1 MLYHKKKQILILFR
15 LYFFLFLIRLLFCEG
30 LSNRNLLKLLNTKSN
45 YFSNNFL
52 KEKKT
57 NILVKNYNIIQN
69 SFKNNSSENIFQNKT
84 KKTIQ
89 TNYIKKKKRPNP
101 KIKIYQ
107 LNRLKQKKNL
117 SFKFNNW
124 KIELL
129 LDIKKPIIIIN
140 ILKTFRIKKIMGLIC
155 GQFKS
160 IFSITNP
167 LFQFSKL
174 HNKKLKIS
182 FEIPKKSDEII
193 LANYLTFVQNLNQFF
208 IRVSKTK
215 HLKARL
221 LQATEEIKD
230 PNSQN
235 QNEIESK
242 ENKNDT
248 QNGNDK
254 NTKDNQNPSTD
265 EKKEETNNL
274 NTKTDEASDHTS
286 NDDEHY
292 ITLKIHK
299 MNFLVAVCCIMGIII
314 LIMIF
319 VCCCC
324 FCCKKNESTN
334 QNRSMSMNSINQ
346 TEEQKYRVPQPRA
359 KAFSQNSNYV
369 PNSVNRISNHRIE
382 YTAQNKRKI
391 QSEMVNHLND
401 SSLSSSFD
409 RNSDD
414 MENRPADGTR
424 KSKKKRRNK
433 NVINIKHKGV
443 LKNVNQKNP
452 KIKNSNGL
460 GAKKKKK
467 YLDYNYYNDFLK

>member
-1 MLYHKKKQILILFR
+1 MTGAISEQGNHSVVGGDDELESIGKKLGFQNGIRDGVGRAAVK
-15 LYFFLFLIRLLFCEG
+15 LFLEDFEDDALGHVPDYELALVVPGDEDISEG
-30 LSNRNLLKLLNTKSN
+30 RVGLDQENVRVHFDFAVVFVDLK
-45 YFSNNFL
+45 
-52 KEKKT
+52 
-57 NILVKNYNIIQN
+57 
-69 SFKNNSSENIFQNKT
+69 
-84 KKTIQ
+84 
-89 TNYIKKKKRPNP
+89 NYIKKKKRPNP

-107 LNRLKQKKNL
+107 LNRFKQKKNL

-124 KIELL
+124 KIALL
-129 LDIKKPIIIIN
+129 LDIKKPIIVIN
-140 ILKTFRIKKIMGLIC
+140 ILKTFRIKKIMGLIFE
-155 GQFKS
+155 QFKS

-182 FEIPKKSDEII
+182 FELPKKSDEII

-215 HLKARL
+215 HLKARI

-230 PNSQN
+230 PNLQN
-235 QNEIESK
+235 QNEIEST
-242 ENKNDT
+242 ENKNNT

-299 MNFLVAVCCIMGIII
+299 MNFLIAVCCIMGIII

-334 QNRSMSMNSINQ
+334 QNRSMSMTSINQ

-369 PNSVNRISNHRIE
+369 PNSVNQINNHRIE

-414 MENRPADGTR
+414 MDNRPADGTR
-424 KSKKKRRNK
+424 KSKKK
-433 NVINIKHKGV
+433 
-443 LKNVNQKNP
+443 
-452 KIKNSNGL
+452 
-460 GAKKKKK
+460 KKK
-467 YLDYNYYNDFLK
+467 